1 MNIELDFLSFDDK
14 YNEYESLFERL
25 SNAVFSYLDLDF
37 NAYISLSI
45 VNLET
50 IHSLNRDYRNI
61 DRPTD
66 VISFAYLDDVEDK
79 ETLFKSGNQVILGDI
94 YISIEKAIVQ
104 AEEYKHSLLRE
115 LSFLFVHGLLH
126 LLGYDHMEKED
137 EIIMFDLQN
146 KILEKEGI
154 SRWKKSYS

>member
-154 SRWKKSYS
+154 SR

>member
-25 SNAVFSYLDLDF
+25 SNAVFSYLNLDF

-79 ETLFKSGNQVILGDI
+79 ETLFKSGKQVILGDI
-94 YISIEKAIVQ
+94 YISIEKAIAQ

>member
-79 ETLFKSGNQVILGDI
+79 ETLFKSGKQVILGDI
-94 YISIEKAIVQ
+94 YISIEKAIAQ

-126 LLGYDHMEKED
+126 LLGYDHMENED

-154 SRWKKSYS
+154 SR